1 MANLNKQAESGPA
14 SWGRKEKTEKKN
26 ERKNER
32 KNGRMKESMNERM
45 IEWMKERIF
54 HNNCL

>member
-1 MANLNKQAESGPA
+1 MGRFRIFAGINFYDSQNKQAESGPA
-14 SWGRKEKTEKKN
+14 SLRKERKDGKN

-45 IEWMKERIF
+45 IE
-54 HNNCL
+54 